1 MRVFLAAMFSIA
13 IASAAAGAT
22 QQLACAVYLNTNTA
36 YKVEITLISGSE
48 LNQATG
54 SLSYNVLATYA
65 VVFWADG
72 QATVIELDMF
82 FGSLNEI
89 GTYGSDQD
97 GRPWHVSSRTSFCW
111 SVGN

>member
-1 MRVFLAAMFSIA
+1 MRVLLAAMFSVV

-22 QQLACAVYLNTNTA
+22 QQLGCALYLNTNKA
-36 YKVEITLISGSE
+36 YKVQITLIPGTE
-48 LNQATG
+48 LNLSTG
-54 SLSYNVLATYA
+54 GLSYNALATYA
-65 VVFWADG
+65 VIFWDDG

-89 GTYGSDQD
+89 GSYGSDQN
-97 GRPWHVSSRTSFCW
+97 GRRWYVSSRTAFCW